1 MNKIYLNQ
9 YLSIVLSLV
18 FLVLFANNA
27 YLTYLLFN
35 LTSQSPEV
43 FSDTGFQIKF
53 FETIFLAIIHL
64 SAALYLALMAIV
76 KFPVI
81 EYGKESKSKKDSD
94 DSQE

>member
-9 YLSIVLSLV
+9 YLSIVLSVV
-18 FLVLFANNA
+18 FLVLFSNNA

-53 FETIFLAIIHL
+53 FETVFLAIIHL
-64 SAALYLALMAIV
+64 SAALYLALMSIV
-76 KFPVI
+76 KFPVV